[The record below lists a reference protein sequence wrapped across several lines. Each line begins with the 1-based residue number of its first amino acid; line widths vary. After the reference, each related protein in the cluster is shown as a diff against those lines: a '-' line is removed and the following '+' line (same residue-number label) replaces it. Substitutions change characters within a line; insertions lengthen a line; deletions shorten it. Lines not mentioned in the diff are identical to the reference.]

1 MSEREPGLGQTAF
14 GNPFQYLVLPVEQC
28 LQPEGS
34 LDMYVCSLDFMHL
47 PVFCKLVARLTQLIV
62 ADCKS
67 KEGSKEQFDA
77 GLTREPGGSPL
88 CRITETCACTMNQ
101 GCCDDFFFF
110 PFNYLLVV
118 PHLIGGSE
126 TLTFWVLSIFQSKK
140 SPLSF

>member
-47 PVFCKLVARLTQLIV
+47 PVFCKLVAQLTQLIV

-126 TLTFWVLSIFQSKK
+126 TLTF
-140 SPLSF
+140 